1 MPPRRR
7 AAAAAQS
14 TISFGSQSRVTKP
27 SAKQTTTLHKGKKLD
42 DPANLP
48 AKSKPDA
55 IESQIDSASES
66 TTPVVTELVV
76 RQQPS
81 PSRKDPQPAE
91 DKLALSLTKKD
102 LNKYWEKKEG
112 AWKPV
117 RIHEADVK
125 LEEKIL
131 RNFDLSIDY
140 GPCVGIGRL
149 DRWRRAARMGLEP
162 PIEVLTVLLKGEDIS
177 ESSHMEKLIS

>member
-27 SAKQTTTLHKGKKLD
+27 SAKQTTLHKGKNLN
-42 DPANLP
+42 DPATLP
-48 AKSKPDA
+48 AKSKSDA
-55 IESQIDSASES
+55 IESQIDPAPES

-81 PSRKDPQPAE
+81 PSRKDSQPAE
-91 DKLALSLTKKD
+91 DKLALSLTIKD
-102 LNKYWEKKEG
+102 LNKYWKNKEG
-112 AWKPV
+112 AWKPFRV
-117 RIHEADVK
+117 HEDDVK

-140 GPCVGIGRL
+140 GPCVGIDRL
-149 DRWRRAARMGLEP
+149 GRWRRAARMGLEP

-177 ESSHMEKLIS
+177 ETSHMEKLIN